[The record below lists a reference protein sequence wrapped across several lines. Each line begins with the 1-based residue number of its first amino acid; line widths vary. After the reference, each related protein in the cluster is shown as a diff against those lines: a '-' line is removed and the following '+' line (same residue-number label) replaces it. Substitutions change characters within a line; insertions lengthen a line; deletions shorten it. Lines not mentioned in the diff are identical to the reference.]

1 MANLPENFWS
11 KSNLIKFLLFFVTVI
26 LVVLMFP
33 RGESIES
40 EVAVGSIWTKKDL
53 IASITFEVPEN
64 PVVYKKKL
72 NYIARHTPPV
82 FSSEDQ
88 ILKNQLD
95 SLKKFKIV
103 LLKSLD
109 SSIVNPAFPNKTLLS
124 DSTFQKLKQL
134 RIHSRLITTTASGNL
149 EDVFKASTLL
159 LKRIL
164 RKGYLDRNLDDIQTD
179 TISVRRGKF
188 QRTISKN
195 KFFDFP
201 KAQNYIS
208 RYLDNNFNVAPDLIP
223 VVKEIV
229 ARFLKPNLIFRKDL
243 TEQEIK
249 VAQEKIPRTKYIV
262 NKNERIVGRHERITR
277 EIKEKID
284 AYRKARGSAQ
294 GMMDSFIQAIGE
306 FLHITAIFSIFLIYL
321 YLFRKKIFQD
331 NLKLLL
337 ISVIILLVSFV
348 TYLVGQMDVSSHVEL
363 LIFIPAASILFTII
377 FDSRLG
383 FYGTVIISLLAGALR
398 GNDYVFSLM
407 NMVAG
412 AFAVFSVRD
421 IKNRTQIFR
430 SFLAILVGYLISIV
444 AFGMESFNSFEDI
457 LINSSFTASNALISP
472 ALAYGLIIFFEKLFK
487 ITTDLTLLELTDFNS
502 PLLKELARNAPGT
515 FNHSLTIGSM
525 VEAAAEAIGANP
537 ILARVGAYY
546 HDIGKLVN
554 PIGFVENQMGKNIHE
569 KLTPRES
576 AQLIFEHVK
585 HGIELAK
592 ENNLPGEIIDF
603 IPMHHGTMVVS
614 FFYGKAK
621 ELLGEEKVTEDEFRY
636 PGPKP
641 NTKETA
647 LVMLADACESTVR
660 SMEDPDS
667 KKVMNVITNIFNSRL
682 EDGQLNDSPITF
694 ADLTRAKEIFLNVL
708 LGQHHKR
715 IRYPNQDEIE
725 NDSKDEKE

>member
-1 MANLPENFWS
+1 MANDSGNFWASS
-11 KSNLIKFLLFFVTVI
+11 KVVKALLFLFTVI
-26 LVVLMFP
+26 LIVLMFP

-53 IASITFEVPEN
+53 IANITFEVPEN

-72 NYIARHTPPV
+72 SYVEKHTQPV
-82 FSSEDQ
+82 F
-88 ILKNQLD
+88 LKLNNVLKSQLD
-95 SLKKFKIV
+95 SLKKFKSA
-103 LLKSLD
+103 LFNALD
-109 SSIVNPAFPNKTLLS
+109 SSIVNPAFVNNTGLS
-124 DSTFQKLKQL
+124 DSTFTRLKEL
-134 RIHSRLITTTASGNL
+134 RIPARLITASATQNL
-149 EDVFKASTLL
+149 NDVFKATALL
-159 LKRIL
+159 LKRIYA
-164 RKGYLDRNLDDIQTD
+164 KGFLDRKLDDIEND
-179 TISVRRGKF
+179 TISVRSGKF
-188 QRTISKN
+188 QRSVPKN
-195 KFFDFP
+195 RFFDLS
-201 KAQNYIS
+201 KAENYVS
-208 RYLDNNFNVAPDLIP
+208 RYLDNNFNVDARLIP
-223 VVKEIV
+223 AVKEII
-229 ARFLKPNLIFRKDL
+229 AKFLKPNLIFRKDF

-249 VAQEKIPRTKYIV
+249 IAQDKIPRTKYIV

-284 AYRKARGSAQ
+284 AYRKARGTAQ
-294 GMMDSFIQAIGE
+294 GMLDSFVQAIGE
-306 FLHITAIFSIFLIYL
+306 FLHITAIFSVFLIYL
-321 YLFRKKIFQD
+321 FLFRKKIFED

-337 ISVIILLVSFV
+337 IAVIILLISFV
-348 TYLVGQMDVSSHVEL
+348 TYLVGQMDVGSHVEL
-363 LIFIPAASILFTII
+363 LIFIPAASILFSVI

-383 FYGTVIISLLAGALR
+383 FYGTVIIALLAGALR

-407 NMVAG
+407 NIVAG

-430 SFLAILVGYLISIV
+430 SFLAILIGYLISIL

-457 LINSSFTASNALISP
+457 LINSSFTASNALVSP
-472 ALAYGLIIFFEKLFK
+472 ALAYGLIIFFERIFK

-546 HDIGKLVN
+546 HDVGKLNN
-554 PIGFVENQMGKNIHE
+554 PNGFVENQMGKNIHE
-569 KLTPRES
+569 ELTPRQS
-576 AQLIFEHVK
+576 VQLILEHVK
-585 HGIELAK
+585 RGIELAK
-592 ENNLPGEIIDF
+592 EHNLPQEVIDF

-614 FFYGKAK
+614 FFYEKAK

-660 SMEDPDS
+660 AMEEPD
-667 KKVMNVITNIFNSRL
+667 KQKVANVISNIFSARL
-682 EDGQLNDSPITF
+682 EDGQLDDSPITL
-694 ADLTRAKEIFLNVL
+694 ADLAKAKETFLNVL

-715 IRYPNQDEIE
+715 IRYPNQGEIE
-725 NDSKDEKE
+725 NDSKEEKE

>member
-1 MANLPENFWS
+1 MADNSENFWGSS
-11 KSNLIKFLLFFVTVI
+11 KLVKTFLFFFTVI
-26 LVVLMFP
+26 LIVLMFP

-53 IASITFEVPEN
+53 IANITFEVPEE
-64 PVVYKKKL
+64 PAVYKKKL
-72 NYIARHTPPV
+72 VYVEEHTPPV
-82 FSSEDQ
+82 FVKTEGV
-88 ILKNQLD
+88 LKTQLD
-95 SLKKFKIV
+95 SLKRFKRA
-103 LLKSLD
+103 LFRTLD
-109 SSIVNPAFPNKTLLS
+109 SAIANPAFSNKTILS
-124 DSTFQKLKQL
+124 DSTFEKLKLL
-134 RIHSRLITTTASGNL
+134 RNRSRLITTTASQNL
-149 EDVFKASTLL
+149 NDVFNASVLL
-159 LKRIL
+159 LKRIYARGFL
-164 RKGYLDRNLDDIQTD
+164 NKKLDDISND
-179 TISVRRGKF
+179 TIAVRKGKF
-188 QRTISKN
+188 QRSVPKN
-195 KFFDFP
+195 KFFDLP
-201 KAQNYIS
+201 KAVNYVN
-208 RYLDNNFNVAPDLIP
+208 RYLNNNFNVDESLIP
-223 VVKEIV
+223 AVKEIV
-229 ARFLKPNLIFRKDL
+229 VKFLKPNLIFREDL

-249 VAQEKIPRTKYIV
+249 VAQDKIPRTKYIV
-262 NKNERIVGRHERITR
+262 NKNERIVGRHERITK

-284 AYRKARGSAQ
+284 AYRKARGTAQ
-294 GMMDSFIQAIGE
+294 GLLDSFIQALGE
-306 FLHITAIFSIFLIYL
+306 FLHITAIFSVFLIYL
-321 YLFRKKIFQD
+321 FLFRKKIFED

-337 ISVIILLVSFV
+337 IAVIILLISFV

-363 LIFIPAASILFTII
+363 LIFIPAASILFSVI

-383 FYGTVIISLLAGALR
+383 FYGTVIIALLAGALR

-407 NMVAG
+407 NLVAG

-430 SFLAILVGYLISIV
+430 SFLAILVGYLISIL

-472 ALAYGLIIFFEKLFK
+472 ALAYGLIIFFEKIFK

-546 HDIGKLVN
+546 HDIGKLAN
-554 PIGFVENQMGKNIHE
+554 PLGFVENQMGKNIHE
-569 KLTPRES
+569 ELTPRQS

-585 HGIELAK
+585 RGIEMA
-592 ENNLPGEIIDF
+592 EEHNLPQEVIDF
-603 IPMHHGTMVVS
+603 IPMHHGTMVVT
-614 FFYGKAK
+614 FFYEKAK
-621 ELLGEEKVTEDEFRY
+621 ELLGEEKVTRDEFRY

-647 LVMLADACESTVR
+647 LVMLADACESTIR
-660 SMEDPDS
+660 AMEEPD
-667 KKVMNVITNIFNSRL
+667 KQKVANVINNIFSNRL
-682 EDGQLNDSPITF
+682 EDGQLDDSPITL
-694 ADLTRAKEIFLNVL
+694 ADLAKAKEIFLNVL